1 MNIFDLRTRLIEDY
15 NAYIS
20 SFFQIR
26 DPRIRATVDEA
37 IHAGLLWPEA
47 LIQLNPAFAPGAWID
62 DLVGEGVLHEEC
74 RRIFRKDKDRPE
86 YHGAGRPLRLHQH
99 QEEAVRIAR
108 QGHNYVL
115 TTGTGSGKS
124 LSYIVPIVDHVLRH
138 GTRRGIQAIIVYPMN
153 ALANSQEGELRKFL
167 HLGYPDGQGPVTFAR
182 YTGQEDDETRQAI
195 ITNPPDI
202 LLTNYVMLELM
213 LTRHA
218 ERRLIDAAQG
228 LRFLALDELHTY
240 RGRQGADV
248 ALLVRRVRNRLAA
261 DRLQVVGT
269 SATLAGA
276 GTFAGQQA
284 EVAAVAS
291 QIFGAPV
298 APEHVIGET
307 LRRITPERRTDDP
320 AFLAALRDRLRD
332 PHAPPPAIYADFVA
346 DPLSSW
352 IESAFGVTTDP
363 GGARLVRSQPRSITG
378 PEGAARELSALTGVA
393 EAECAAAIQ
402 AGLLG
407 GYACEPDP
415 ETGFPPFAF
424 RLHQFISRGDTV
436 YASLEPE
443 AQRRLTLHGQQFVP
457 GDRRKLLF
465 PLTFCRECGQEY
477 YSVRR
482 IRDPQ
487 SGREMFLPRP
497 YGEIPDDDQEQAGY
511 LYLSSANPW
520 PDEWQEQADRLPED
534 WLEEHRGEL
543 RVRPNRRKDLPEPLR
558 VAPDGV
564 IGSGDLTVHYVPS
577 PFLFCLCCG
586 VSYSGARSTSDF
598 ARLSSLSS
606 EGRSTAT
613 TILSLSAIRALRSST
628 LPKRAQKLLSFTDN
642 RQDAALQAG
651 HFNDFVEITVLR
663 AALLQAVRSA
673 GPDGLRHDELT
684 QRVFDALDLPLAAY
698 AENPEVR
705 FQALRETQR
714 ALREV
719 LGYRIYRDLKRGWRI
734 TSPNLEQCGLLDI
747 QYESLDEVCAAEDI
761 WQNAH
766 PALTSATVATRMLV
780 AQTLLDVMRRELAIR
795 VNYLDERYQERI
807 RQESSQ
813 RLKAPW
819 ALDENERMEHASVLY
834 PRPRAP
840 HDYGGHL
847 FLSPRGGFGQ
857 FLRRRTTFPDFPD
870 RLRLEDTNAII
881 RNLLSALQQAGLVTI
896 VHPPRDATDVPG
908 YQLAAAAL
916 RWVSGDGTRPFRDP
930 IRTPNLS
937 QEGGRTNPFFVR
949 FYQEVAVSLIGM
961 EAREHTAQVPPQDRQ
976 QRETRFREGDLPIL
990 YCSPTMELGVDIAE
1004 LNVVNMR
1011 NAPPTPAN
1019 YAQRSGRAG
1028 RSGQPALVFTYCST
1042 GSPHDQYF
1050 FKRPERMVAGAVSP
1064 PRLDLSNQD
1073 LIRAHIHAIWLAE
1086 TGLSLGSSLRDLLD
1100 VSGDEP
1106 TLELLEHVRAAIN
1119 DAGARR
1125 RARARVE
1132 QVLAT
1137 IRPELQAAGW
1147 FRDDW
1152 IDAVIEQ
1159 TPHAFDRTCDRW
1171 RGLYRAALVQAR
1183 SQDRIIRDAS
1193 RSPEDKKQAE
1203 RLRREAEEQLKL
1215 LTEIDNLTQSDFYSY
1230 RYFASEGFLPGYNFP
1245 RLPLS
1250 AFIPARRTKQRDEF
1264 LSRPRF
1270 LAISEF
1276 GPRAI
1281 VYHEGSRYTINRVI
1295 LPPTT
1300 EDDPLTRRAKRCER
1314 CGYLHPITAGDG
1326 LDLCQRCGAP
1336 LETTLRNLFR
1346 LQNVA
1351 TKRRDKINSD
1361 EEERMR
1367 IGYEIITGV
1376 RFEDAGERASPVRT
1390 ANVLREGMLLARLTY
1405 GHTATIWRINLGWRR
1420 RKDKQQYGFVLDVE
1434 RGYWARNDQLDDDDD
1449 PLSARTQR
1457 VIPYVEDYRN
1467 CLLFEPETPLD
1478 VRAMAS
1484 LEAALKHAI
1493 QAVYQLEDN
1502 ELAVE
1507 SLPDPDNDDRRLILF
1522 YESAEGGAGVLSRLL
1537 DEQRALARVARE
1549 ALRICHFDP
1558 ETGRDERR
1566 APRSREDCEAA
1577 CYDCLMTYTNQ
1588 RDHPLLDRHSIRDI
1602 LLALAQS
1609 TLAASPVAR
1618 SRAEHCEALLRQAGS
1633 ELERQ
1638 WLRLLDE
1645 RGLRL
1650 PSHAQY
1656 LIEACGTRPD
1666 FVYLEE
1672 RTAVYID
1679 GPHHA
1684 YPERAARDAARQACL
1699 EDDGYTVIR
1708 FGHTDDWDA
1717 ILARFPYIFGT
1728 GAAGSWSNTL
1738 GG

>member
-1 MNIFDLRTRLIEDY
+1 MDIFELRDRLIEDY

-26 DPRIRATVDEA
+26 DVHIRATVEA
-37 IHAGLLWPEA
+37 AVRAGLLWPES
-47 LIQLNPAFAPGAWID
+47 LIQLNPAFAPGSWID
-62 DLVGEGVLHEEC
+62 DLVAEGVLHDEC
-74 RRIFRKDKDRPE
+74 KRIFRKDKSRSE
-86 YHGAGRPLRLHQH
+86 YHGLGRPLRLHRH
-99 QEEAVRIAR
+99 QEDAVRIAR

-124 LSYIVPIVDHVLRH
+124 LSYIVPIVDHVLRR
-138 GTRRGIQAIIVYPMN
+138 GSGRGIQAIIVYPMN

-167 HLGYPDGQGPVTFAR
+167 QLGYPEGQSPVSFAR
-182 YTGQEDDETRQAI
+182 YTGQEDDAARQAI
-195 ITNPPDI
+195 IANPPDI
-202 LLTNYVMLELM
+202 LLTNYVMLELI
-213 LTRHA
+213 LTRRA
-218 ERRLIDAAQG
+218 ERQLIAAAQG

-248 ALLVRRVRNRLAA
+248 ALLVRRVRDRLAA

-276 GTFAGQQA
+276 GTFAEQQA

-291 QIFGAPV
+291 QLFGTTVLPQ
-298 APEHVIGET
+298 HVVGET
-307 LRRITPERRTDDP
+307 LRRVTPEFNTAD
-320 AFLAALRDRLRD
+320 AVFSAALGARLCAA
-332 PHAPPPAIYADFVA
+332 HALPPTAYADFVV

-352 IESAFGVTTDP
+352 IESTFGVTTEPD
-363 GGARLVRSQPRSITG
+363 GSRLVRSLPRSITG
-378 PEGAARELSALTGVA
+378 PEGAARELHSLTGVA
-393 EAECAAAIQ
+393 EVDCAMAIQ

-443 AQRRLTLHGQQFVP
+443 PQRHLTLHGQQFVP
-457 GDRRKLLF
+457 GDRGKLLF

-482 IRDPQ
+482 TRDRQ
-487 SGREMFLPRP
+487 SGLEMLTPRIL
-497 YGEIPDDDQEQAGY
+497 GATPDDDEDDAGY
-511 LYLSSANPW
+511 LYLSSTNPW
-520 PDEWQEQADRLPED
+520 PDDWASQADRLPED
-534 WLEEHRGEL
+534 WLEEHRGTL
-543 RVRPNRRKDLPEPLR
+543 RVRASRRKNLPEALH
-558 VAPDGV
+558 VTSGGI
-564 IGSGDLTVHYVPS
+564 IGGGNLVCHYVAA
-577 PFLFCLCCG
+577 PFRFCLCCG
-586 VSYSGARSTSDF
+586 VSYGGARQSSDF
-598 ARLSSLSS
+598 AKLSSLSS

-613 TILSLSAIRALRSST
+613 TILSLSAVRALKLST

-651 HFNDFVEITVLR
+651 HFNDFVEIGVLR
-663 AALLQAVRSA
+663 AALLSAVRRA
-673 GPDGLRHDELT
+673 GSQGLRHDELT
-684 QRVFDALDLPLAAY
+684 LKVFDALSLPLAAY
-698 AENPEVR
+698 TDNPEVR
-705 FQALRETQR
+705 FQALRDTQR

-719 LGYRIYRDLKRGWRI
+719 LGYRIYRDLQRGWRI

-747 QYESLDEVCAAEDI
+747 QYESLDEVCAAEDV

-766 PALTSATVATRMLV
+766 PALTSATTTTRMLI
-780 AQTLLDVMRRELAIR
+780 AKTLLDVMRRELAIK
-795 VNYLDERYQERI
+795 VDYLDERYQERI
-807 RQESSQ
+807 QQESSQ
-813 RLKAPW
+813 RLKMPW
-819 ALDENERMEHASVLY
+819 ALDENERLEHAAVLY
-834 PRPRAP
+834 PRSRGPQ
-840 HDYGGHL
+840 DYGGNL
-847 FLSPRGGFGQ
+847 YLSPRGGFGQ

-870 RLRLEDTNAII
+870 RLRLEDTDAII
-881 RNLLSALQQAGLVTI
+881 RDLLAGLQQAELVTI
-896 VHPPRDATDVPG
+896 VAPAREATDVPG
-908 YQLAAAAL
+908 YQLPAAAL
-916 RWVSGDGTRPFRDP
+916 RWVGGDGTRAFRDP
-930 IRTPNLS
+930 IRTPNES
-937 QEGGRTNPFFVR
+937 QEGGRTNAFFVH
-949 FYQEVAVSLIGM
+949 FYEQVAAALLGL
-961 EAREHTAQVPPQDRQ
+961 EAREHTAQVPSWDRQ
-976 QRETRFREGDLPIL
+976 EREAAFKEADLPIL

-1011 NAPPTPAN
+1011 NVPPTPAN

-1050 FKRPERMVAGAVSP
+1050 FKRPERMVAGAVTP
-1064 PRLDLSNQD
+1064 PRLDLTNQD

-1086 TGLSLGSSLRDLLD
+1086 TGLSLGASLRDLLD
-1100 VSGDEP
+1100 LSGEEP
-1106 TLELLEHVRAAIN
+1106 TLALLESVQADIS
-1119 DAGARR
+1119 DTGALRR
-1125 RARARVE
+1125 TRARVE
-1132 QVLAT
+1132 QVLVSL
-1137 IRPELQAAGW
+1137 RPELQAAGW
-1147 FRDDW
+1147 FQDDW
-1152 IDAVIEQ
+1152 VDTVLTQ
-1159 TPHAFDRTCDRW
+1159 TPRAFDKTCDRW
-1171 RGLYRAALVQAR
+1171 RELYRAALAQAR

-1193 RSPEDKKQAE
+1193 RSSEDKKQAE

-1281 VYHEGSRYTINRVI
+1281 VYHEGSRYTINKVI
-1295 LPPTT
+1295 LPPAT
-1300 EDDPLTRRAKRCER
+1300 EDEPLTRRAKRCER
-1314 CGYLHPITAGDG
+1314 CGYLHPLADADG
-1326 LDLCQRCGAP
+1326 PDLCRRCGAP
-1336 LETTLRNLFR
+1336 LDMTLRNLFR

-1367 IGYEIITGV
+1367 LGYEIITGV
-1376 RFEDAGERASPVRT
+1376 RFEEVGERASPVRT
-1390 ANVLREGMLLARLTY
+1390 ANVLREGTLLARLTY
-1405 GHTATIWRINLGWRR
+1405 GHTATLWRMNLGWARR
-1420 RKDKQQYGFVLDVE
+1420 RDKEQRGFLLDLE
-1434 RGYWARNDQLDDDDD
+1434 RGYWAKNDQAADDEGD

-1467 CLLFEPETPLD
+1467 CLLFEPETPLEAA
-1478 VRAMAS
+1478 VMAS
-1484 LEAALKHAI
+1484 LQAALKHAI
-1493 QAVYQLEDN
+1493 QVAYQLEDN

-1507 SLPDPDNDDRRLILF
+1507 PLPSPSDRRLILF

-1537 DEQRALARVARE
+1537 DDPGALARVAQE
-1549 ALRICHFDP
+1549 ALRICHFNP
-1558 ETGRDERR
+1558 ETGADERR

-1588 RDHPLLDRHSIRDI
+1588 RDHALLDRQKIRDV

-1609 TLAASPVAR
+1609 ASAASPVAKTR
-1618 SRAEHCEALLRQAGS
+1618 SEHRDVLLRLAGS

-1638 WLRLLDE
+1638 WLRMLDD

-1650 PSHAQY
+1650 PSHAQK

-1666 FVYLEE
+1666 FTYLDEM
-1672 RTAVYID
+1672 AVIYID
-1679 GPHHA
+1679 GPHHS
-1684 YPERAARDAARQACL
+1684 YPERAARDNAQQVCL
-1699 EDDGYTVIR
+1699 EDHGYTVIR
-1708 FGHTDDWDA
+1708 FAHTDDWDA
-1717 ILARFPYIFGT
+1717 TLARFPYIFG
-1728 GAAGSWSNTL
+1728 SNQ
-1738 GG
+1738 